1 MLDPHRP
8 IELSVVME
16 MFHICAV
23 QYGSHQPHV
32 AVDSTGTVTS
42 EPEELKVQF
51 HLTFTNVSLKLNGH
65 MWLVATVLDSV
76 G

>member
-1 MLDPHRP
+1 M
-8 IELSVVME
+8 
-16 MFHICAV
+16 
-23 QYGSHQPHV
+23 

-51 HLTFTNVSLKLNGH
+51 RLTFTNVSLKLNGH